1 MSDFSGLCGSNPR
14 WKESYKIS
22 VNEQAT
28 NVYLFCLSPSRDHTT
43 PRKECEVSFAFG
55 DTLLGKF
62 SGTFRFWVTGVSVA
76 FHARGK
82 HRHPSFSRRNTRLS
96 TLPSPMA
103 SLSEEI
109 ESVRLSADSAL
120 ESVTT
125 ASALEAWRITH
136 LGASGSLKSIM
147 ARLKDA
153 PREEKPLLGKLLN
166 ELKQHLECEFETRK
180 LLTAATL
187 AEPSIDLTEPGER
200 LGQGRRHILSR
211 TIDEIVDVFGR
222 MGFSVADG
230 PEIEDEWHN
239 FTALNIPEGHPARDA
254 TDNFYMGD
262 EAGVK
267 RLLRTQT
274 STVQIRAM
282 ESQPL
287 PLKVVAVGRVY
298 RPDTH
303 DATHFSMFHQIE
315 GLCIDRTLSMV
326 DLKTAL
332 LQFARSY
339 FGPEAEVR
347 MRPSFFPFTEP
358 SAEVDMKMHIR
369 GQWQWVEIGGCG
381 MVDPNVLT
389 AVGIDPEQWRGYAF
403 GLGIERIAM
412 RRYGISDIRLLF
424 ENDARFLRQ
433 F

>member
-1 MSDFSGLCGSNPR
+1 MADSDLAAVVSAIAL
-14 WKESYKIS
+14 
-22 VNEQAT
+22 EQWRT
-28 NVYLFCLSPSRDHTT
+28 KY
-43 PRKECEVSFAFG
+43 
-55 DTLLGKF
+55 
-62 SGTFRFWVTGVSVA
+62 
-76 FHARGK
+76 
-82 HRHPSFSRRNTRLS
+82 LS
-96 TLPSPMA
+96 TSGELK
-103 SLSEEI
+103 
-109 ESVRLSADSAL
+109 AL
-120 ESVTT
+120 
-125 ASALEAWRITH
+125 
-136 LGASGSLKSIM
+136 M

-153 PREEKPLLGKLLN
+153 PKDQKPELGRRLN
-166 ELKQHLECEFETRK
+166 ELKVYLESTLENRK
-180 LLTAATL
+180 GMIGQTAKGPT
-187 AEPSIDLTEPGER
+187 IDVTEPGISM
-200 LGQGRRHILSR
+200 GQGRRHILSR
-211 TIDEIVDVFGR
+211 TIDEIIDVFGQ
-222 MGFSVADG
+222 MGFTVADG

-254 TDNFYMGD
+254 ADNFYMG
-262 EAGVK
+262 EESGVK

-282 ESQPL
+282 ESRPL

-315 GLCIDRTLSMV
+315 GLCVDKNLSLV

-332 LQFARSY
+332 LQFAHAY
-339 FGPEAEVR
+339 FGKDAEVR

-358 SAEVDMKMHIR
+358 SAEVDMKMRIR
-369 GQWQWVEIGGCG
+369 DQWQWVEIGGCG
-381 MVDPNVLT
+381 MVDPNVFA

-412 RRYGISDIRLLF
+412 RRYGITDIRWLF